1 MQAQLLPEIDE
12 LLHASQDILTTLW
25 LSGPVDSNS
34 AYIDIH
40 AGSGGTEACDWAAM
54 LSRMYSR
61 WAHTRG
67 YTGLYVPNTSE

>member
-1 MQAQLLPEIDE
+1 MQAQLSPEIDN
-12 LLHASQDILTTLW
+12 LIRASQEVLTTLW
-25 LSGPVDSNS
+25 LSGPVDSNP

-61 WAHTRG
+61 WAHTRN
-67 YTGLYVPNTSE
+67 YTGSCALVISE